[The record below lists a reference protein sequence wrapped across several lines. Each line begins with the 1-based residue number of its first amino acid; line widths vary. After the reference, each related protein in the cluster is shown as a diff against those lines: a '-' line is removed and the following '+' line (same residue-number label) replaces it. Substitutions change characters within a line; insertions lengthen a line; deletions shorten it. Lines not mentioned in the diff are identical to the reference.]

1 MGSLTYGAKEKVGL
15 EHYRTC
21 LELFPESA
29 IYRIEYA
36 NGLVLL
42 KGRSGQ
48 KEAEA
53 LYCEAAAAQP
63 QDAMER
69 LDVEL
74 AKAELAD

>member
-1 MGSLTYGAKEKVGL
+1 MCI
-15 EHYRTC
+15 RDR
-21 LELFPESA
+21 FPESA

-42 KGRSGQ
+42 KGRSGR

-53 LYCEAAAAQP
+53 LYREAAAAQP
-63 QDAMER
+63 MDAMER

-74 AKAELAD
+74 AKVQLED